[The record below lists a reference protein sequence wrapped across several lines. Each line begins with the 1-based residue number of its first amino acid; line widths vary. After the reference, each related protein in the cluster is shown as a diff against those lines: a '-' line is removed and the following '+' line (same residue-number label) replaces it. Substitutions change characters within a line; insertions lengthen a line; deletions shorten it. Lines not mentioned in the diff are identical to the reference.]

1 MASTGKLFLVLCVL
15 TVSGKDLRPVKLHHG
30 DDSTCGYDSCN
41 PVKDDMI
48 NVHVVPH
55 THDDVGWLITVDQ
68 YYYERV
74 QYILDS
80 VIPELE
86 KDPSK
91 RFIYVEIAFFAR
103 WYREQDDA
111 TMHTVQRLVDEGR
124 LEFILGGWSMND
136 EGATHYN
143 AIIDQHALGF
153 EFLRETFG
161 KCGKP
166 RVGWQLDPFGHSR
179 EQASIFAR
187 FGFDSLF
194 IGRLDYEDKTF
205 RQNQTTMEMIWR
217 GSPNSLG
224 TQADLFT
231 GVLPNLYQPPGQ
243 FCFDITCPDAPFVDD
258 PRLHDVNVKDKVDTF
273 LSEMA
278 DQAKQYTSNHLIVTM
293 GSDFQYQAAQHWY
306 INLDKLIK
314 HVNARQANGS
324 KVNVLYSTPSCYTY
338 HVNKAG
344 KTYTTKEDDFFPYP
358 IRPHSFM
365 TGYFTSRAALKGYI
379 RRTNNFFQ
387 VIKQLDALAMLEDT
401 DNSTFNI
408 NILAEA
414 MGVAQHHDAVSGTE
428 KQVVAYDY
436 AERLANGIMEGQKVY
451 NDAVKK
457 LSARNGDTV
466 LEHNFCTL
474 LNISVC
480 PLSEDQNQFMVT
492 VYNPIARTGLE
503 HVRLPVSTDQTAS
516 FKVTG
521 PDGQEVTSELI
532 PISPDT
538 FRIPERKKDTAK
550 YELVFPASLVP
561 LGYSVYTVTRNAV
574 LQKAALEKK
583 TFVQGVDVV
592 LQNEFISVSFDGTT
606 GALKSMTNLEKRI
619 SIDVTQSFNYYN
631 SFAGNNS
638 QPEFQSSGAYIFR
651 PNGSSVPVSMGNGQ
665 AKLTTKTYFV
675 QSEMVQEVYQEFS
688 PWVTQS
694 VKLYNHHRFVQF
706 HWTVGPIPITDN
718 HGKEIVNRFQTSL
731 RNNQVFYTDAN
742 GREMLKRQLN
752 YRQTWPLNNTEPISG
767 NYYPVNS
774 RIYIRDEAKQ
784 VQFTVL
790 TDRSEGGTSLRE
802 GEVELMVH
810 RRILHDDNFGVGEP
824 LNETGSDGKGLIVRG
839 SHYVMLD
846 PISSAAAG
854 HRDLGERLFMAPSL
868 TFSQPSSIKSRV
880 DAKNTWS
887 GVRQALPDNVHLLT
901 LQQYPS
907 AGPAPS
913 ETQPFL
919 LRLEHFYEKGE
930 DPVLSQPATVNLQD
944 LFIPFDIIAA
954 TELTLGGDMVLS
966 ELNKLQWNYPHEDD
980 HYQNSNQKKDSVLE
994 FKSEKA
1000 GKNTVDDPLTLTL
1013 NPMEIRTFQITVKAA
1028 VERN

>member
-1 MASTGKLFLVLCVL
+1 MASLAKLLFLSCLIDVRCK
-15 TVSGKDLRPVKLHHG
+15 GLRTTFQHT
-30 DDSTCGYDSCN
+30 DDSTCGYGSCN

-55 THDDVGWLITVDQ
+55 THDDVGWLSTVDQ
-68 YYYERV
+68 YYYEQV

-143 AIIDQHALGF
+143 AIIDQHSLGF

-166 RVGWQLDPFGHSR
+166 RVGWQIDTFGHSR

-194 IGRLDYEDKTF
+194 FGRLDYQDKAF
-205 RQNQTTMEMIWR
+205 RQSHTTMEMVWR
-217 GSPNSLG
+217 GSPNNLG
-224 TQADLFT
+224 VQADIFT
-231 GVLPNLYQPPGQ
+231 GVLPNLYQPPAG
-243 FCFDITCPDAPFVDD
+243 FCFDITCSDTPFVDD
-258 PRLHDVNVKDKVDTF
+258 PRLHDVNVEERVDAF
-273 LSEMA
+273 LSAMA
-278 DQAKQYTSNHLIVTM
+278 DQAKQYTTNHLITTM
-293 GSDFQYQAAQHWY
+293 GSDFQYQAAHNWFL
-306 INLDKLIK
+306 NLDKLIK
-314 HVNARQANGS
+314 YVNARQSNGS
-324 KVNVLYSTPSCYTY
+324 KVNLLYSTPSCYTY

-344 KTYTTKEDDFFPYP
+344 KTYTTKEDDFFPYA
-358 IRPHSFM
+358 HHEHAFM
-365 TGYFTSRAALKGYI
+365 TGYYSSRPALKGYV
-379 RRTNNFFQ
+379 RRANNFLQ
-387 VIKQLDALAMLEDT
+387 VVKQLDALAMLEDT

-428 KQVVAYDY
+428 RQAVANDY
-436 AERLANGIMEGQKVY
+436 AERLANGITEAQKVY

-457 LSARNGDTV
+457 LAARNGNAV
-466 LEHNFCTL
+466 LEHKFCTL

-480 PLSEDQNQFMVT
+480 PITEHENQFMVT
-492 VYNPIARTGLE
+492 VYNPIARPGLE
-503 HVRLPVSTDQTAS
+503 YVHLPVSHDQTVS
-516 FKVTG
+516 FKVWG

-532 PISPDT
+532 PITPGT
-538 FRIPERKKDTAK
+538 FRIPERKNSTAK
-550 YELVFPASLVP
+550 YELVFQAELVP
-561 LGYSVYTVTRNAV
+561 LGYSTYTVTSNKV
-574 LQKAALEKK
+574 IQKAAVNKK
-583 TFVQGVDVV
+583 PLMQGADVV
-592 LQNEFISVSFDGTT
+592 LQNEFISVAFDGTT
-606 GALKSMTNLEKRI
+606 GALKNMTNLEKQI
-619 SIDVTQSFNYYN
+619 SIDVTQSFNFYN
-631 SFAGNNS
+631 AFGGNNS
-638 QPEFQSSGAYIFR
+638 QPEFQASGAYMFR
-651 PNGSSVPVSMGNGQ
+651 PNGSSIPVTMGSGH
-665 AKLTTKTYFV
+665 ARLSSRSYFV
-675 QSEMVQEVYQEFS
+675 QGEVVQEVYQEFS

-694 VKLYNHHRFVQF
+694 VRLYNHHRFVQF
-706 HWTVGPIPITDN
+706 HWTVGPIPITDGQ
-718 HGKEIVNRFQTSL
+718 GKEVVSVFKTSL
-731 RNNQVFYTDAN
+731 GNKKTFYTDSN
-742 GREMLKRQLN
+742 GREVLKRQLN
-752 YRQTWPLNNTEPISG
+752 YRETWPFNNTEPIAG
-767 NYYPVNS
+767 NYFPVNS
-774 RIYIRDEAKQ
+774 RIFIRDEAKQ

-810 RRILHDDNFGVGEP
+810 RRLLYMDGAAINEA
-824 LNETGSDGKGLIVRG
+824 LNETGLDGKGLIVRG

-854 HRDLGERLFMAPSL
+854 HRDLGERLFMAPALSFSL
-868 TFSQPSSIKSRV
+868 PTDTPG
-880 DAKNTWS
+880 ANNAWS

-944 LFIPFDIIAA
+944 LFSAFDVTGAI
-954 TELTLGGDMVLS
+954 ELTLGGDMVLS
-966 ELNKLQWNYPHEDD
+966 DLNRLAWNYPHEDETRR
-980 HYQNSNQKKDSVLE
+980 KTDSTLRFE
-994 FKSEKA
+994 SEVT
-1000 GKNTVDDPLTLTL
+1000 GKITTIDDQFIVTLY
-1013 NPMEIRTFQITVKAA
+1013 PMEIRTFQINVRP
-1028 VERN
+1028 VEM